1 MTTASAAQ
9 RLDVLVVGGSFVGL
23 AFASALVK
31 TLGDAAR
38 IGLVASGDSGSVGA
52 DDVRASAIAAG
63 SQRLLHAIGAWHD
76 IAADAQPVA
85 RIELTDS
92 SLEAGVRPVLTRYD
106 NVLEGD
112 EPASYIVPNAVI
124 GAALARTASA
134 LAITRFN
141 GRLVDFRI
149 TDHGAEV
156 TLDDGTLVATA
167 LVVAADGRGSEV
179 RRKAGIEVLA
189 FGRGQSGIVTR
200 VRHELPH
207 EGTAVQHF
215 LPGGP
220 FAILPLTGQRACIT
234 WSETEEEARRVM
246 ALDDAGF
253 LGEVDRRIGGRLGVI
268 ELDGTRQTWPLGT
281 QLARAY
287 VGRRLAL
294 VGDAVHGV
302 HPIAG
307 QGMNL
312 GFRDVAALVEVLADA
327 ARVGLDLG
335 DATALA
341 RYERWRR
348 FDSFFSATA
357 FEGLN
362 RLFSNDITLLRSV
375 REVGLGL
382 VDRMPAL
389 KRMLVREAA
398 GLTGRVPL
406 LLKGELPG

>member
-1 MTTASAAQ
+1 
-9 RLDVLVVGGSFVGL
+9 
-23 AFASALVK
+23 
-31 TLGDAAR
+31 
-38 IGLVASGDSGSVGA
+38 
-52 DDVRASAIAAG
+52 
-63 SQRLLHAIGAWHD
+63 
-76 IAADAQPVA
+76 
-85 RIELTDS
+85 
-92 SLEAGVRPVLTRYD
+92 
-106 NVLEGD
+106 
-112 EPASYIVPNAVI
+112 
-124 GAALARTASA
+124 
-134 LAITRFN
+134 
-141 GRLVDFRI
+141 
-149 TDHGAEV
+149 
-156 TLDDGTLVATA
+156 
-167 LVVAADGRGSEV
+167 
-179 RRKAGIEVLA
+179 
-189 FGRGQSGIVTR
+189 
-200 VRHELPH
+200 
-207 EGTAVQHF
+207 
-215 LPGGP
+215 
-220 FAILPLTGQRACIT
+220 
-234 WSETEEEARRVM
+234 M